1 MSTTQRSES
10 SRLAPTFSPHMEFFQ
25 PIILSQLI
33 FAYKFT
39 VFHLKLFNCEH
50 VMKTMVKVQLVVQ
63 LVFGSTSAI
72 ALPIVLSSSVI
83 IVEGVCPNIA
93 FSHVFHNH
101 V

>member
-1 MSTTQRSES
+1 
-10 SRLAPTFSPHMEFFQ
+10 
-25 PIILSQLI
+25 
-33 FAYKFT
+33 
-39 VFHLKLFNCEH
+39 
-50 VMKTMVKVQLVVQ
+50 MKTMVKVQLVVQ